1 MDRTFYPGGTK
12 DRTATH
18 SWIQFM
24 TTSLPEYR
32 QIKRRDD
39 CRIRPQST
47 LFYCHPFLPG
57 APITAEQAWYISQ
70 RFCFLR
76 ALMCYVRLVDKAWH
90 VTFTLNAHQVTL
102 TSRGGGDEGGADTSN
117 MGAKLPAAVRV
128 TLLDIFKDTCGHFH
142 SFLSCQKCFLKGE
155 LRTFT
160 AVAVA
165 SKLAVFQRKSV
176 HLHLWSGFQ
185 KQVF

>member
-1 MDRTFYPGGTK
+1 
-12 DRTATH
+12 
-18 SWIQFM
+18 M

-128 TLLDIFKDTCGHFH
+128 TLLDIFKDTCGHFP
-142 SFLSCQKCFLKGE
+142 SFLSCQKWVFFKRRATNIYSSCCGIKIGCF
-155 LRTFT
+155 
-160 AVAVA
+160 
-165 SKLAVFQRKSV
+165 SKEVGPPPSV
-176 HLHLWSGFQ
+176 IRLPKTGILGQTMRFS
-185 KQVF
+185 